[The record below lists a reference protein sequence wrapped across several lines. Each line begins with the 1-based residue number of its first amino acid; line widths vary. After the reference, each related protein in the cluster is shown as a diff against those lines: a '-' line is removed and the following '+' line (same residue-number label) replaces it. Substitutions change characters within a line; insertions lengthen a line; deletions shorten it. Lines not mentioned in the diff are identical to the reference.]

1 MLFVKI
7 VNDEVAQVWD
17 TQPPAGEDG
26 WKAAIEVRPTI
37 DFNRFCYTQ
46 HTFDLTKDP
55 VEIVWGTR
63 EITVDERKGSMKGNA
78 RAEYEQIAREELRK
92 DVEGGDS
99 DPAVVLAASSAYK
112 AKVAQ
117 IDAATTHEELD
128 AI

>member
-7 VNDEVAQVWD
+7 INDAVAQVWD
-17 TQPPAGEDG
+17 TQPPAGEAG
-26 WKAAIEVRPTI
+26 WKSAIEVRPII
-37 DFNRFCYTQ
+37 DFTRFCYTQ
-46 HTFDLTKDP
+46 HTFDLAKDP

-63 EITVDERKGSMKGNA
+63 EITVDERKGAMQGTA
-78 RAEYEQIAREELRK
+78 RSEYERIANEELRK
-92 DVEGGDS
+92 DIDGGDS
-99 DPAVVLAASSAYK
+99 DVAVVQAASAAYK